1 MVVIQAPPMEVL
13 ILATLAVPL
22 LLVYVVYKL
31 VRAVETR

>member
-13 ILATLAVPL
+13 IFATLAVPI
-22 LLVYVVYKL
+22 LLVYVVYNL